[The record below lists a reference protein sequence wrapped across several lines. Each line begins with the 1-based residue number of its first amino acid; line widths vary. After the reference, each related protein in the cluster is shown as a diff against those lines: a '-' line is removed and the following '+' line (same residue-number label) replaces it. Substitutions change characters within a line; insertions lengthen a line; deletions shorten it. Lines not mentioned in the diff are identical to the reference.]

1 MITSDLGFTARRFL
15 YRLIHA
21 PEEWLDRSVKWLII
35 LNIMM
40 NHKSVLALVRG
51 TAVLV
56 GVVSVLLG
64 SLSPVQAAQSV
75 TLAWNPDPGV
85 AGYHLHYGT
94 ASGVYN
100 QTTDVGN
107 TTTATVPNLTPGLTY
122 FFVVTAFNTAGLES
136 LPSNEVSFTAAL
148 DRPAISAMQQSP
160 NGGFQFTVTDA
171 LDQTDSVYASSDL
184 ATWTL
189 LTTVVNTT
197 GTFVVNDPE
206 AANVERRF
214 YRVTDYGVTTDPAG
228 FITLLI
234 AGSNGGQSRAFSFLG
249 ISMVN
254 PVSYQGTITS
264 VGNYSV
270 TDANATWSANEFNG
284 TNGEFFIEI
293 TSGPYA
299 GLMADILATDAAGET
314 LTTDDDL
321 SSLLT
326 GGELYRIRK
335 HRTLGDVFG
344 ENNESGLNGG
354 SSISEADEVS
364 VLNPVTQTFL
374 TYYFKTGGFGGT
386 GWRSATDAVTD
397 ASGTTLY
404 PDQGVLIV
412 RKVSGDISLI
422 LTGTVKTGPTIV
434 PVGANINMLANIYP
448 AGTLTVANSGL
459 YVGNDS
465 LGLAGGETASSAD
478 EVRIFDGET
487 FQDLFYKTGG
497 FGGTGWRNSTDAVAD
512 AGNTQ
517 IPPGSSIYVIRKY
530 GRPAFNWAIPQ
541 PF

>member
-1 MITSDLGFTARRFL
+1 
-15 YRLIHA
+15 
-21 PEEWLDRSVKWLII
+21 
-35 LNIMM
+35 
-40 NHKSVLALVRG
+40 
-51 TAVLV
+51 
-56 GVVSVLLG
+56 
-64 SLSPVQAAQSV
+64 
-75 TLAWNPDPGV
+75 
-85 AGYHLHYGT
+85 
-94 ASGVYN
+94 
-100 QTTDVGN
+100 
-107 TTTATVPNLTPGLTY
+107 
-122 FFVVTAFNTAGLES
+122 
-136 LPSNEVSFTAAL
+136 
-148 DRPAISAMQQSP
+148 
-160 NGGFQFTVTDA
+160 VTDA
-171 LDQTDSVYASSDL
+171 LGQTDSVYASSDL

-206 AANVERRF
+206 AANVEQRF

-234 AGSNGGQSRAFSFLG
+234 ADSTGGQSRAFSFLG

-299 GLMADILATDAAGET
+299 GLMADILANDAAGET

-364 VLNPVTQTFL
+364 VLNPVTQTFS
-374 TYYFKTGGFGGT
+374 TYGIRRHRMERRHRRGYRCLRYHALPRPGRTHCSQSVRQYQPDF
-386 GWRSATDAVTD
+386 
-397 ASGTTLY
+397 SGY
-404 PDQGVLIV
+404 GEDRPHD
-412 RKVSGDISLI
+412 R
-422 LTGTVKTGPTIV
+422 
-434 PVGANINMLANIYP
+434 
-448 AGTLTVANSGL
+448 AG
-459 YVGNDS
+459 
-465 LGLAGGETASSAD
+465 
-478 EVRIFDGET
+478 R
-487 FQDLFYKTGG
+487 
-497 FGGTGWRNSTDAVAD
+497 
-512 AGNTQ
+512 
-517 IPPGSSIYVIRKY
+517 RKY
-530 GRPAFNWAIPQ
+530 KRAR
-541 PF
+541 